1 MTTRGRPPKS
11 RVATSARGAKSVFVA
26 ATIFGLFLTPF
37 AARAAAGTA
46 GGSDVSLFTIAKSEN
61 KNEVQYAVHVDE
73 HCAPIAGAPVFA
85 YWHMLEL
92 GPTKVAPI
100 LPREV
105 SAYGVASQK
114 VTSQNGAGGS
124 VRVVLRALPTRPI
137 IVETVRAGDGACRA
151 VATVTIGGAPAHLF
165 NVYVKLKEVL
175 GVDYLLA
182 RGWSLDGSKML
193 TERIKK

>member
-1 MTTRGRPPKS
+1 M
-11 RVATSARGAKSVFVA
+11 
-26 ATIFGLFLTPF
+26 FGLLLTPF

-61 KNEVQYAVHVDE
+61 KNEVEYAVHVDKQ
-73 HCAPIAGAPVFA
+73 CAPISGTPVFA
-85 YWHMLEL
+85 YWRMLEL

-114 VTSQNGAGGS
+114 VLSQDGAGGK
-124 VRVVLRALPTRPI
+124 VRVVLRAMSTRPI
-137 IVETVRAGDGACRA
+137 VVETARAGNGACRA
-151 VATVTIGGAPAHLF
+151 VAAVTIAGAPAHLF

-193 TERIKK
+193 TEKLTK